1 MPVQVMLEFVGWL
14 REHNDKLAREH
25 KGEGPETAARRKVGV
40 YGFDLY
46 SLFSSIQEVLR
57 CVQRR
62 A

>member
-25 KGEGPETAARRKVGV
+25 KGEGHETAARRKVGV

-57 CVQRR
+57 
-62 A
+62 